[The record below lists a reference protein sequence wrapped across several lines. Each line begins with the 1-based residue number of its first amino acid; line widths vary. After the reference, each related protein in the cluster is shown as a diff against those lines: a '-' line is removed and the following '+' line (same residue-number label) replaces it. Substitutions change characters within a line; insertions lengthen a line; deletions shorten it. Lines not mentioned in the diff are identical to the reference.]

1 MRFIAWFILILI
13 SLAGCTNAAYKIP
26 QREYRQQVKTLGV
39 LPLLVD
45 GRSTIVH
52 PEAEAIVRLLRR
64 VAEGRSPQLVETL
77 RAGKGYFD
85 VRLVQE
91 PPVLLAEKLLRS
103 GQRDSQGLPI
113 GFELDIQYLKDLC
126 QRTAVDGLL
135 IMVLQGVE
143 HEEKRW
149 SRNTF
154 EYIKTS
160 FNDIMAT
167 ASVVTADGQRVWAL
181 NGADATLI
189 QPLQYPDFDEAYYN
203 HTEKVRLK
211 FISYPGLEKS
221 MIPSPTQNDK
231 KVPPQ
236 TLPDWLDRVAR
247 ALTPS
252 YLSGLFAR

>member
-1 MRFIAWFILILI
+1 MRFIAWFILVLI
-13 SLAGCTNAAYKIP
+13 PLAGCTNAAYKIP

-45 GRSTIVH
+45 GRSAIVH

-91 PPVLLAEKLLRS
+91 PPVLLAEKLLGS
-103 GQRDSQGLPI
+103 GLRDSQGLPT
-113 GFELDIQYLKDLC
+113 GFKLDSQYLKDLC
-126 QRTAVDGLL
+126 QRAAVDALL
-135 IMVLQGVE
+135 VMVLQGVE

-154 EYIKTS
+154 EYLTTR

-167 ASVVTADGQRVWAL
+167 AAVVTADGQRVWAL

-203 HTEKVRLK
+203 HTQKVRLK
-211 FISYPGLEKS
+211 FISYAGLEKS
-221 MIPSPTQNDK
+221 LVPAATPNDDRIPAQPLT
-231 KVPPQ
+231 
-236 TLPDWLDRVAR
+236 DWLDRVAR

-252 YLSGLFAR
+252 FLSSLFAR